1 MDASG
6 EPNRTLVFYDGECGL
21 CQKSVQ
27 WLLDHDG
34 AGRLR
39 FAPLQGS
46 TAADALGERA
56 ELAGVDSIVFL
67 EQERLYLRS
76 RAVFQIASYLDP
88 GWRWLRHFRILPAF
102 LTDLGYRFVAKIR
115 YRVWGKA
122 DVCRIPTPQE
132 RARFLP

>member
-1 MDASG
+1 M
-6 EPNRTLVFYDGECGL
+6 NQTMVFYDGECGL

-27 WLLDHDG
+27 WLLNHDSE
-34 AGRLR
+34 GRLR

-46 TAADALGERA
+46 TAADALGERDD
-56 ELAGVDSIVFL
+56 LAGVDSIVFL
-67 EQERLYLRS
+67 EEGRLYLRS

-102 LTDLGYRFVAKIR
+102 LTDLGYRFIAKIR

-122 DVCRIPTPQE
+122 DVCRVPSLEE